1 MTGEVGILNKNFV
14 RYALV
19 TAGFVA
25 SAPALA
31 HGLRWLVTGE
41 PPRWVDDQVERYR
54 QTRRQ
59 PGEPMPQVLH
69 ELELTRLATEV
80 QRVRAD
86 SQPGQLHRVR
96 ASTAA
101 YDSALL
107 ETCRNVGLEAPADVP
122 PLSDSQRYDVETRL
136 MSAGV
141 HW

>member
-1 MTGEVGILNKNFV
+1 MNKNVV

-25 SAPALA
+25 AAPVLA
-31 HGLRWLVTGE
+31 QGLRWLATGN
-41 PPRWVDDQVERYR
+41 PPQWVDDQVERHR
-54 QTRRQ
+54 RTRR
-59 PGEPMPQVLH
+59 PAGEPMPQVLH
-69 ELELTRLATEV
+69 ELELTRLAAEV

-107 ETCRNVGLEAPADVP
+107 DACRHIGLDAPRDIP